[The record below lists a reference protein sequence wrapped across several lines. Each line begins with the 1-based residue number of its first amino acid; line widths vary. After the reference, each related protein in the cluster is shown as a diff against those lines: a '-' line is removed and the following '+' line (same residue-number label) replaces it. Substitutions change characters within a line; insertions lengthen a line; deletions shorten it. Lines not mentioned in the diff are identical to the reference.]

1 MNHFVKIFGDKHGK
15 NITIGDESKKAMSK
29 LRTAVEKAKVALSKE
44 KETTVEV
51 ESLYGGIDLSEKLT
65 RAKFEDLN
73 ADLFRSTLAPMK
85 KVLEYS
91 RMQKTDIDEVV
102 LVGGSTRIPKIR
114 QLVEDF
120 FSKQKKLNLNL
131 NPDEAIAHGAAVQAG
146 ILAGVADKSL
156 LLLDVAPLSLGIET
170 AGELFDVLIARNS
183 GVPTTQQREFVTSV
197 RNAKS
202 TSIKVYEGER
212 RMVKDNNL
220 LGQFE
225 LAGFPSGFQIPHTV
239 KFELDQN
246 GILTVSATIKDSG
259 KSETLTISNE
269 KGRLSQSEIARLVKE
284 SEDFK
289 EDDDKRHAQ
298 AKAMTGLKDKI
309 ADVEHQLNGDGEKT
323 KGKKEKM
330 ESEDVQKVNDA
341 LADAR
346 KWMGEQKDAEESEI
360 NEKKT
365 EFDGIVSPLLSKHTA
380 DAIEGSDSEE
390 DDDDPDLS
398 EEDLDADLVEEDL

>member
-1 MNHFVKIFGDKHGK
+1 
-15 NITIGDESKKAMSK
+15 
-29 LRTAVEKAKVALSKE
+29 
-44 KETTVEV
+44 
-51 ESLYGGIDLSEKLT
+51 
-65 RAKFEDLN
+65 
-73 ADLFRSTLAPMK
+73 
-85 KVLEYS
+85 
-91 RMQKTDIDEVV
+91 
-102 LVGGSTRIPKIR
+102 
-114 QLVEDF
+114 
-120 FSKQKKLNLNL
+120 
-131 NPDEAIAHGAAVQAG
+131 
-146 ILAGVADKSL
+146 
-156 LLLDVAPLSLGIET
+156 
-170 AGELFDVLIARNS
+170 VLIARNS
-183 GVPTTQQREFVTSV
+183 GVPTTQQREFVTST

-225 LAGFPSGFQIPHTV
+225 LAGFPAGFQIPHTV

-259 KSETLTISNE
+259 KSETLTITNE

-298 AKAMTGLKDKI
+298 AKAMNGLKEKI

-341 LADAR
+341 LADVR

-380 DAIEGSDSEE
+380 DAIEGSDSED